1 MEDSPDTDA
10 EQRRIAKLENF
21 LRPLEKQ
28 SKEELDR
35 MVKMIPAGYV
45 GSVEDAVSAVRFLL
59 SDEARYINGA
69 NIPLSGAWGI

>member
-1 MEDSPDTDA
+1 MSEREDNPDTDA

-35 MVKMIPAGYV
+35 MFEKAKEWIAT
-45 GSVEDAVSAVRFLL
+45 
-59 SDEARYINGA
+59 EAETINDPKRQNSSRETPG
-69 NIPLSGAWGI
+69 

>member
-1 MEDSPDTDA
+1 MSEREDNPDTDA

-35 MVKMIPAGYV
+35 MFEKAKEFI
-45 GSVEDAVSAVRFLL
+45 E
-59 SDEARYINGA
+59 SDKPKAQE
-69 NIPLSGAWGI
+69 PES

>member
-1 MEDSPDTDA
+1 MSEREDNPDTDA

-35 MVKMIPAGYV
+35 MFEKAKEWIA
-45 GSVEDAVSAVRFLL
+45 S
-59 SDEARYINGA
+59 EAETINELKRQTE
-69 NIPLSGAWGI
+69 PKKPQDK